1 MAEEGTLGP
10 ARADNGEP
18 SKEELQR
25 RMDEARETITQTV
38 TEIKETVTNQY
49 YSMKETVS
57 DALDWR
63 HHFRRNP
70 VAFSLGALSAGL
82 LTGYCLAGVLKGGGG
97 DYRRDDYPSA
107 EDTDVFARTGA
118 TPQRYDEEESRRT
131 AFHGH
136 SYAAQPITD
145 SASSNAAPRYER
157 VSDEPADEVA
167 GDYSPS
173 YAYAA
178 GATEAEEQKPQKP
191 GLLERFKE
199 TNAYDRLQTEVS
211 TLGDRFIE
219 ELSSTAHTVV
229 LPALFNKIKEL
240 FGVDLSNKQGGGGG
254 GGRRQAA
261 GGGAST
267 ASEPQQG
274 GAQGSGSGGGG
285 DAGAYGALAAGAG
298 ASSGASSSLAS
309 ASRGSNPSSYATS
322 ENRGYGER
330 SGEGSGSGSGGTDNS
345 VLDLDR

>member
-1 MAEEGTLGP
+1 MAEEGTLGQ
-10 ARADNGEP
+10 ARGQDAEP

-25 RMDEARETITQTV
+25 RMEEARETITQTV

-70 VAFSLGALSAGL
+70 VAFSVGALSAGFL
-82 LTGYCLAGVLKGGGG
+82 IGYGLAGALKGSG
-97 DYRRDDYPSA
+97 RRDGYPSA
-107 EDTDVFARTGA
+107 EDTDLYERTGA
-118 TPQRYDEEESRRT
+118 TPPRYDEEEIQRRT

-136 SYAAQPITD
+136 SFAAQAITD
-145 SASSNAAPRYER
+145 SPEPAYER
-157 VSDEPADEVA
+157 VTDEGGEEGA
-167 GDYSPS
+167 GDYGQLRAVSDSYGSPREE
-173 YAYAA
+173 AQ
-178 GATEAEEQKPQKP
+178 AEEEKPQKP

-199 TNAYDRLQTEVS
+199 TSAYDRLQMEVS
-211 TLGDRFIE
+211 SLGDRFIE

-240 FGVDLSNKQGGGGG
+240 FGVDLSNKQGQSGGGRQQQRGAVGAAGGQTGDQSGAGTGGGG
-254 GGRRQAA
+254 GEARAA
-261 GGGAST
+261 SAAAS
-267 ASEPQQG
+267 
-274 GAQGSGSGGGG
+274 
-285 DAGAYGALAAGAG
+285 
-298 ASSGASSSLAS
+298 SSGASSSLAS

-322 ENRGYGER
+322 ENRGYGSQGEER
-330 SGEGSGSGSGGTDNS
+330 GGGAGGADNS

>member
-1 MAEEGTLGP
+1 
-10 ARADNGEP
+10 
-18 SKEELQR
+18 
-25 RMDEARETITQTV
+25 MDEARETITQTV

-70 VAFSLGALSAGL
+70 VAFSLGALSAGF
-82 LTGYCLAGVLKGGGG
+82 LTGYCLAAALKGGGG

-145 SASSNAAPRYER
+145 GTRNAAPESAYER
-157 VSDEPADEVA
+157 VTDEPADEEA
-167 GDYSPS
+167 GNYAPS
-173 YAYAA
+173 YAYSA

-199 TNAYDRLQTEVS
+199 TNAYDRLQSEVS

-219 ELSSTAHTVV
+219 ELSSTAQTVV

-240 FGVDLSNKQGGGGG
+240 FGVDLSNKQGQG

-274 GAQGSGSGGGG
+274 GTQGGGSGGG

>member
-25 RMDEARETITQTV
+25 RMDEARESITQTV

-70 VAFSLGALSAGL
+70 VAFSVGALAAGF
-82 LTGYCLAGVLKGGGG
+82 LTGYCVAGALKGGGG
-97 DYRRDDYPSA
+97 RDDYPSA

-145 SASSNAAPRYER
+145 GPSNNAAYER
-157 VSDEPADEVA
+157 VTDEPADEVA

-173 YAYAA
+173 YAYATRA
-178 GATEAEEQKPQKP
+178 GVEATEAEEQKAEKP

-199 TNAYDRLQTEVS
+199 TNAYDRLQSEVS
-211 TLGDRFIE
+211 SLGDRFIE
-219 ELSSTAHTVV
+219 ELSSTAQTVV

-240 FGVDLSNKQGGGGG
+240 FGVDLSNKQGGGGK
-254 GGRRQAA
+254 RQAT

-274 GAQGSGSGGGG
+274 GSSGGGD
-285 DAGAYGALAAGAG
+285 DAGAYGARAAGAG

-309 ASRGSNPSSYATS
+309 ASRGSNPSSYGTS
-322 ENRGYGER
+322 ENRGYGAQ
-330 SGEGSGSGSGGTDNS
+330 SNEGGGAGGTDNS